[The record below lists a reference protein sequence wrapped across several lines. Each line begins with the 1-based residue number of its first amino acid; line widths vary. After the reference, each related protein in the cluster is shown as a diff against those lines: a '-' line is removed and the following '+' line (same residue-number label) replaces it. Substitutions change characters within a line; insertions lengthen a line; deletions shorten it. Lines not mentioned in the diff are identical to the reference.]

1 MEELGLTGAH
11 IILMLE
17 LSVHVGWTC
26 THDYKMFKALIF
38 VLPSSM
44 SEHSCVAVYLN

>member
-26 THDYKMFKALIF
+26 THDYKIF
-38 VLPSSM
+38 MLPSTMWEYSYA
-44 SEHSCVAVYLN
+44 SPAVYVN